1 MIFCEICEI
10 FNNTFFY
17 RIPPVA
23 ASEKRVAE
31 QVENFTCVYDK
42 GNRATK
48 KKSGKERISWGGQC
62 LQLQQNYKANLDLLK
77 RCSEKFL

>member
-1 MIFCEICEI
+1 M
-10 FNNTFFY
+10 
-17 RIPPVA
+17 A

-31 QVENFTCVYDK
+31 QVENFPYVYDK